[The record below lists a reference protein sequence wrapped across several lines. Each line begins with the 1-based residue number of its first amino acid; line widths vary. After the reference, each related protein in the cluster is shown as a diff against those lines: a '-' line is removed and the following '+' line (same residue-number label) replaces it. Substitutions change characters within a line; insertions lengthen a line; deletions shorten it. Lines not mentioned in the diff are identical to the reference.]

1 MDFGTIVAL
10 VIAGLG
16 FLYTIFRDSS
26 SDTEDLLTRVSQ
38 IEAKIQLHSSSI
50 DRLETEQDEMKK
62 TLRNLEDQIHQ
73 LDLKIE
79 RILTI
84 LEKTKGA

>member
-38 IEAKIQLHSSSI
+38 
-50 DRLETEQDEMKK
+50 RLC
-62 TLRNLEDQIHQ
+62 
-73 LDLKIE
+73 
-79 RILTI
+79 
-84 LEKTKGA
+84 

>member
-1 MDFGTIVAL
+1 
-10 VIAGLG
+10 
-16 FLYTIFRDSS
+16 
-26 SDTEDLLTRVSQ
+26 
-38 IEAKIQLHSSSI
+38 
-50 DRLETEQDEMKK
+50 MKK